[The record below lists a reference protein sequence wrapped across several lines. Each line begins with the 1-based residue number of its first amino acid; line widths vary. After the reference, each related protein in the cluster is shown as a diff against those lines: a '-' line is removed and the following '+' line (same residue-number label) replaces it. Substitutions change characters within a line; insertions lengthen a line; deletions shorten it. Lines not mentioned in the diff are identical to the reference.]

1 MPITVN
7 TSLWQKELLL
17 APNADFVL
25 GTVRDYLVLW
35 RPDELAQLP
44 EPCVAGQFATPQ
56 DVTEYATA
64 LMNHE
69 AEGRRSTAREALTTF
84 FTIAARR
91 IAELAVEE
99 ATTEL
104 ETAEA

>member
-1 MPITVN
+1 MPVTVN

-25 GTVRDYLVLW
+25 NTVRDYLVLW
-35 RPDELAQLP
+35 RPDELSQLP
-44 EPCVAGQFATPQ
+44 EPCAPGQFETAQ
-56 DVTEYATA
+56 DVTEYAAA

-99 ATTEL
+99 GAVEL
-104 ETAEA
+104 ETAET

>member
-17 APNADFVL
+17 APSADFVL
-25 GTVRDYLVLW
+25 NTVRDYLVLW

-44 EPCVAGQFATPQ
+44 QPCVPEQFASPQ
-56 DVTEYATA
+56 DVTEYAAA
-64 LMNHE
+64 LMSYE

-99 ATTEL
+99 SAAEL
-104 ETAEA
+104 ETAEI